1 MQDCVKLVT
10 FIVLVGNRFILAA
23 FCCVFVS
30 LFMEYVIGVFPLIWR
45 IGFFGKGNMGK
56 NRLQTCFEKT
66 ALIIFPNRSWLNKMC
81 CLST

>member
-1 MQDCVKLVT
+1 
-10 FIVLVGNRFILAA
+10 
-23 FCCVFVS
+23 
-30 LFMEYVIGVFPLIWR
+30 MEYVIGVFPLIWR

>member
-23 FCCVFVS
+23 FCCVFIS
-30 LFMEYVIGVFPLIWR
+30 LFMAYVIGLIWR
-45 IGFFGKGNMGK
+45 IGFFGKGNIGK